1 MAQNN
6 SQMWKKKTLKDLAA
20 THQASDGVITID
32 HRQTTYPT
40 IAAQLA
46 DANAL
51 TATQYLIAQIGE
63 IMDAK
68 MLEQNIKQ
76 NKKLRKL

>member
-32 HRQTTYPT
+32 HQQNTDPT
-40 IAAQLA
+40 IAAQLP
-46 DANAL
+46 DTNAL
-51 TATQYLIAQIGE
+51 TDTQSLIAQIGE
-63 IMDAK
+63 MTDVK
-68 MLEQNIKQ
+68 MLEKI
-76 NKKLRKL
+76 